1 MSGGPTSWCDRQD
14 IVIDV
19 VFIQGAGAGAHDEDA
34 LLAASLG
41 RNLGGDF
48 SVAFPRMPD
57 EDEPDDE
64 RWHQA
69 IGAAIDRASG
79 PVALVGHSIGGY
91 LLLTYLAS
99 AQIGIP
105 VAAICIIAAPFPG
118 GDPTWTFDGFGLPD
132 RLGERL
138 PKDAAVLLYASED
151 DDIVPF
157 AHRDLYA
164 AAIPGATT
172 RTTSGGHQLGE
183 DLGMV
188 ADDIRKIV
196 AASR

>member
-1 MSGGPTSWCDRQD
+1 
-14 IVIDV
+14 VIDV
-19 VFIQGAGAGAHDEDA
+19 VFIQGAGVGAHDEDA

-41 RNLGGDF
+41 RHLGDDF
-48 SVAFPRMPD
+48 SVEYPRMPD

-69 IGAAIDRASG
+69 IGESIDRASG
-79 PVALVGHSIGGY
+79 SVVLVGHSIGGY

-99 AQIGIP
+99 TRIGIP

-118 GDPTWTFDGFGLPD
+118 GDPAWTFEGFGLPD
-132 RLGERL
+132 HLADRL
-138 PKDAAVLLYASED
+138 PNAAAVLLYAGED

-157 AHRDLYA
+157 AHRSLYA

-183 DLGMV
+183 DLRMV
-188 ADDIRKIV
+188 ADDIRRIV
-196 AASR
+196 AEP